1 MSKIEMNDTAP
12 MNLGDR
18 RLEFRE
24 EGRRQFPSQR
34 TGEQNAWPIFENQG
48 RRVESSK
55 KARNRLDPFE
65 TPIRPRLAT
74 QQPGPQPSAH
84 IARTRR
90 KILDDDRAKLGL
102 DEKNVGIA
110 PTALIQNS
118 SGLLQEI
125 ASVEP
130 NRVGKPRAH
139 PSVPRSR
146 SQKMSTPKVRA
157 RSVPSSLL
165 ASYRSSAH
173 RSRRAVADSFCQA
186 RSLGQSAGT
195 SLR

>member
-1 MSKIEMNDTAP
+1 MIGQNIASMSKIEMNDTAS

-24 EGRRQFPSQR
+24 EGRRKFPSQR
-34 TGEQNAWPIFENQG
+34 TGEQNTWPILENQG

-90 KILDDDRAKLGL
+90 KILDDDRAKLAL
-102 DEKNVGIA
+102 DEQNVGIA
-110 PTALIQNS
+110 PTTVIQNS
-118 SGLLQEI
+118 SGLLREI
-125 ASVEP
+125 ASLLP
-130 NRVGKPRAH
+130 NRVG
-139 PSVPRSR
+139 
-146 SQKMSTPKVRA
+146 
-157 RSVPSSLL
+157 
-165 ASYRSSAH
+165 
-173 RSRRAVADSFCQA
+173 
-186 RSLGQSAGT
+186 
-195 SLR
+195 